1 MAQPHSR
8 DPVVVQALVKRGF
21 EGAPFVKDVGLQFVA
36 CGHGWCEAALDLQPR
51 HFQHTGV
58 VHAGVITTLAD
69 HCAGGAGQLIC
80 GPGEQ
85 VVTLEFKINLLRPGV
100 GERLTCR
107 AEVLKPGKSF
117 HVVEAQ
123 VWAHRGDVKALV
135 AKLNATL
142 AVVLDPAPA
151 PASRHVDAG

>member
-1 MAQPHSR
+1 MAQSQAL
-8 DPVVVQALVKRGF
+8 DPAVVQALVQRGF
-21 EGAPFVKDVGLQFVA
+21 DGAPFVKDIGLQFLA
-36 CGHGWCEAALDLQPR
+36 CGTGWCEAALNLQPR

-69 HCAGGAGQLIC
+69 HCAGGAGQLMC
-80 GPGEQ
+80 SPGEH
-85 VVTLEFKINLLRPGV
+85 VVTLEFKINLLRPGI

-107 AEVLKPGKSF
+107 ADVLKPGRSF

-123 VWAHRGDVKALV
+123 VWAHRGGEKALV

-142 AVVLDPAPA
+142 AVVAGQGPA
-151 PASRHVDAG
+151 

>member
-1 MAQPHSR
+1 MAQHHPL
-8 DPVVVQALVKRGF
+8 DPAAVQALVKRGF
-21 EGAPFVKDVGLQFVA
+21 EGAPFVRDVGLQFVA
-36 CGHGWCEAALDLQPR
+36 CGPGWCEASLDLQPR

-69 HCAGGAGQLIC
+69 HCAGGAAQLMC
-80 GPGEQ
+80 GPGDH
-85 VVTLEFKINLLRPGV
+85 VVTLEFKVNLLRPGL
-100 GERLTCR
+100 GARLTCR

-123 VWAHRGDVKALV
+123 VFAHRGEDKVLV

-142 AVVLDPAPA
+142 AVVHGQGPP
-151 PASRHVDAG
+151 

>member
-1 MAQPHSR
+1 MAQPQPLDAS
-8 DPVVVQALVKRGF
+8 VVQALVKRGF
-21 EGAPFVKDVGLQFVA
+21 DGAPFVKDVGLQFVA
-36 CGHGWCEAALDLQPR
+36 CGAGWCEAALDLQPR

-69 HCAGGAGQLIC
+69 HCAGGAGQLMC
-80 GPGEQ
+80 GPGEH

-100 GERLTCR
+100 GQRLTCR

-123 VWAHRGDVKALV
+123 VWAHGGESKVLV

-142 AVVLDPAPA
+142 AVVSQESPA
-151 PASRHVDAG
+151 

>member
-1 MAQPHSR
+1 MAQPNPL
-8 DPVVVQALVKRGF
+8 DPAAVLALVKRGF
-21 EGAPFVKDVGLQFVA
+21 EGAPFVRDVGLQFVD
-36 CGHGWCEAALDLQPR
+36 CGAGWCEAALELQPR

-69 HCAGGAGQLIC
+69 HCAGGAGQLMC
-80 GPGEQ
+80 GPDEH

-100 GERLTCR
+100 GDRLTCR
-107 AEVLKPGKSF
+107 ADVLKPGKAF

-123 VWAHRGDVKALV
+123 VWAHRGASKALV

-142 AVVLDPAPA
+142 AVVHSKA
-151 PASRHVDAG
+151 AS

>member
-1 MAQPHSR
+1 MAHPQPL
-8 DPVVVQALVKRGF
+8 DPAVVQALVKRGF

-36 CGHGWCEAALDLQPR
+36 CGVGWCEAALELRPR

-69 HCAGGAGQLIC
+69 DCAGGAGQLIC
-80 GPGEQ
+80 GSREH

-100 GERLTCR
+100 GERLSCR

-123 VWAHRGDVKALV
+123 VWAHRGAEQALV

-142 AVVLDPAPA
+142 AVVPDQAPA
-151 PASRHVDAG
+151 

>member
-1 MAQPHSR
+1 MAQPHPL
-8 DPVVVQALVKRGF
+8 DPAAVQALVKRGF
-21 EGAPFVKDVGLQFVA
+21 EGAPFVMDVGLQFVA
-36 CGHGWCEAALDLQPR
+36 CGAGWCEAALTLKPR

-58 VHAGVITTLAD
+58 VHAGVVTTLAD
-69 HCAGGAGQLIC
+69 HCAGGAGQLVC
-80 GPGEQ
+80 GPDEH

-107 AEVLKPGKSF
+107 AEVPKPGRSF

-123 VWAHRGDVKALV
+123 VWAHRGDAKALV

-142 AVVLDPAPA
+142 AVVPAKA
-151 PASRHVDAG
+151 PS

>member
-1 MAQPHSR
+1 MAPSQSL
-8 DPVVVQALVKRGF
+8 DPAAVQALVKRGF
-21 EGAPFVKDVGLQFVA
+21 EGAPFIMDVGLQFVA
-36 CGHGWCEAALDLQPR
+36 CVPGWCEAALELQPR

-69 HCAGGAGQLIC
+69 HCAGGAGQLMC
-80 GPGEQ
+80 GPDEH

-107 AEVLKPGKSF
+107 ADVLKPGKSF

-123 VWAHRGDVKALV
+123 VWAHHADSKALI

-142 AVVLDPAPA
+142 AVVAPT
-151 PASRHVDAG
+151 ASVRGTRLGMG